1 MVMIAFDHIDR
12 QILEILQREGRITN
26 AELALRVGLTPGPT
40 LSRVNKLES
49 SGLIRNYVAILDR
62 TKLSLGVTAFVSII
76 LKQHGKA
83 SSLAFVEAML
93 ALPEVLEC
101 HHIAG
106 EEDFLLKVV
115 AASPADYEEF
125 VLDKLSELPEVSRVN
140 TTFVLS
146 SPKSLTAVPLTKGFS
161 L

>member
-1 MVMIAFDHIDR
+1 MVTVDPVDM
-12 QILEILQREGRITN
+12 QILEILQRDGRITN
-26 AELALRVGLTPGPT
+26 AELAARIGLTPGPT
-40 LSRVNKLES
+40 LSRVNKLETM
-49 SGLIRNYVAILDR
+49 GLISGYVALLDR
-62 TKLSLGVTAFVSII
+62 SKLGLGVTAFVSII

-83 SSLAFVEAML
+83 SSLSFIEAMR

-115 AASPADYEEF
+115 AQSPADYESF
-125 VLDKLSELPEVSRVN
+125 VLDKLSELPEVLRVN

-146 SPKSLTAVPLTKGFS
+146 SPKSQTALPLRRETVVC
-161 L
+161 

>member
-1 MVMIAFDHIDR
+1 MTAFDAIDR

-26 AELALRVGLTPGPT
+26 AELAARVGLTPGPT
-40 LSRVNKLES
+40 LARVNKLEA
-49 SGLIRNYVAILDR
+49 SGLIRGYVALVDRNRIGLD
-62 TKLSLGVTAFVSII
+62 VTAFVSII

-83 SSLAFVEAML
+83 SSVAFIEAMQG
-93 ALPEVLEC
+93 LPEVLEC

-106 EEDFLLKVV
+106 EQDFLLKVV
-115 AASPADYEEF
+115 AASPREYESF
-125 VLDKLSELPEVSRVN
+125 VLDKLSELPEVARVN

-146 SPKSLTAVPLTKGFS
+146 SPKSLTALPLPKEVCP

>member
-1 MVMIAFDHIDR
+1 MSVDAIDR
-12 QILEILQREGRITN
+12 QILDILHREGRITN
-26 AELALRVGLTPGPT
+26 AELATRVGLTPGPT

-49 SGLIRNYVAILDR
+49 MGLIRSYVAILDR
-62 TKLSLGVTAFVSII
+62 NKLGLGVTAFVSII

-83 SSLAFVEAML
+83 SSLAFVEAMKT
-93 ALPEVLEC
+93 LPEVLEC

-106 EEDFLLKVV
+106 EEDYLLKVV

-125 VLDKLSELPEVSRVN
+125 VLDKLSELPEVLRVN

-146 SPKSLTAVPLTKGFS
+146 SPKSLTALPLTKELCAS
-161 L
+161 

>member
-1 MVMIAFDHIDR
+1 MSVDAIDR
-12 QILEILQREGRITN
+12 QILDILQREGRITN
-26 AELALRVGLTPGPT
+26 AELATRVGLTPGPT

-49 SGLIRNYVAILDR
+49 MGLIRSYVAILDR
-62 TKLSLGVTAFVSII
+62 NKLGLGVTAFVSII

-83 SSLAFVEAML
+83 SSLAFVEAMKT
-93 ALPEVLEC
+93 LPEVLEC

-106 EEDFLLKVV
+106 EEDYLLKVV

-125 VLDKLSELPEVSRVN
+125 VLDKLSELPEVLRVN

-146 SPKSLTAVPLTKGFS
+146 SPKSLTALPLTKELCAS
-161 L
+161 

>member
-1 MVMIAFDHIDR
+1 MSVDAIDR
-12 QILEILQREGRITN
+12 QILDILQREGRITN
-26 AELALRVGLTPGPT
+26 AELATRVGLTPGPT

-49 SGLIRNYVAILDR
+49 MGLIRSYVAILDR
-62 TKLSLGVTAFVSII
+62 NKLGLGDTAFVSII

-83 SSLAFVEAML
+83 SSLAFVEAMKT
-93 ALPEVLEC
+93 LPEVLEC

-106 EEDFLLKVV
+106 EEDYLLKVV

-125 VLDKLSELPEVSRVN
+125 VLDKLSELPEVLRVN

-146 SPKSLTAVPLTKGFS
+146 SPKSLTALPLTKELCAS
-161 L
+161 